1 MPERVLAA
9 VRALRR
15 PRCGYIYDL
24 SVLRARAGRLRS
36 ALPHATLL
44 YAVKANSHP
53 AVVRTLASALDGVDV
68 ASSGEL
74 DLALSVGA
82 RRVVV
87 SGPAKTDDLLAAASR
102 AGALINVE
110 SAQELRRV
118 PGGASVAIRVNR
130 AGGGLSGSHAM
141 AGVPTQFGVDPSE
154 LGSLLRLARSRG
166 VDVRGF
172 HLHAASNNLD
182 AAAHAAFIRS
192 ALEWSVATADE
203 HRLELRVVNVGG
215 GLGVDY
221 TGDQVFDLS
230 VLAGGLTGPAGGST
244 PVDNA
249 AELSEARAIFPPTH
263 RGGGGGGGDVARD
276 FDLEFDISSPPDAVA
291 LPSGVE
297 LPRGVELILEPGRF
311 LAADAGWYA
320 AEVIDLKQTQG
331 RWFAVLRGGTHH
343 FRLPA
348 AWGYS
353 HPFTVVPIDEW
364 PYDWPRPSV
373 SDVALD
379 VAGELCTPRD
389 ILARDAHVTHL
400 RIGDVLLFPRAGAYG
415 WDISHHD
422 FLRHEHPE
430 FVILT

>member
-1 MPERVLAA
+1 MAPERVVAA
-9 VRALRR
+9 VRGLRR
-15 PRCGYIYDL
+15 PRCGYLYDL
-24 SVLRARAGRLRS
+24 GVLQARAGRLRA
-36 ALPHATLL
+36 ALPQATLL

-53 AVVRTLASALDGVDV
+53 DVVRTLASALDGLDV

-74 DLALSVGA
+74 VLALSVGA

-118 PGGASVAIRVNR
+118 PSGASVAIRVNR

-141 AGVPTQFGVDPSE
+141 AGVPTQFGVDPA
-154 LGSLLRLARSRG
+154 SLPSVLDIARSRG
-166 VDVRGF
+166 IDVHGF
-172 HLHAASNNLD
+172 HLHAVSNNLD

-203 HRLELRVVNVGG
+203 LRLDLRVVNVGG

-230 VLAGGLTGPAGGST
+230 VLAGALTGPAGGSA

-249 AELSEARAIFPPTH
+249 AERSEARAIFPPTH

-276 FDLEFDISSPPDAVA
+276 FDL
-291 LPSGVE
+291 
-297 LPRGVELILEPGRF
+297 ELILEPGRF

-373 SDVALD
+373 SDVVLD

-389 ILARDAHVTHL
+389 LLARDTHVSHL

-430 FVILT
+430 FLILD